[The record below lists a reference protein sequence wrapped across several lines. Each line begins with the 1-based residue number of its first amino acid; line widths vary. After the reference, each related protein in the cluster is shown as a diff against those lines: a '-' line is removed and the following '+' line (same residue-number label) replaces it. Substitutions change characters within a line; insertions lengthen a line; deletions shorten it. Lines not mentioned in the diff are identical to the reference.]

1 MAILH
6 RIVRYMDTPG
16 DNPSGF
22 HDRVL
27 GLLGDI
33 LPHQY
38 PAVEVPT
45 VNAMQALI
53 PTWDDPSVPLG
64 PYNEADPE
72 TEVARP
78 RNTQLIPGKYAALII
93 HRRRVKPKQAYQEI
107 VGAIRADDALD
118 SCGDVVSWL
127 CAACTARGGGGGAQN
142 AMPSVLH
149 ALVPV
154 HLPPEVYQYLTQ
166 TVQGGL
172 PGLAAPGVVGPES
185 AATLVGALRALTRRE
200 SGDDG
205 GRTTRE
211 PKSVAD
217 AYKETHPV
225 LLRFCQVSSVDDVS
239 LLCGNGWQQTVI
251 RASSIRC
258 LRRSCSGC
266 VGSAAC
272 RRSSTSPLSRPPS
285 SK

>member
-1 MAILH
+1 MGISPPAPAQLRDQTVALSDRQPMAFLSLIHGPDGSPEVAILH
-6 RIVRYMDTPG
+6 GIVRYMDTPG
-16 DNPSGF
+16 YNPSGF

-38 PAVEVPT
+38 PAVEVAGTTFHLVGTPTRIPT

-53 PTWDDPSVPLG
+53 PTWGDPSVPLG

-93 HRRRVKPKQAYQEI
+93 HRRRVKPKHAYQDI

-118 SCGDVVSWL
+118 SCGDVVTWL
-127 CAACTARGGGGGAQN
+127 RAACTARGGGGAQN

-154 HLPPEVYQYLTQ
+154 HLPPEAYQYLTQ
-166 TVQGGL
+166 KVQGG
-172 PGLAAPGVVGPES
+172 PSRTRGTRSSRAGVGCD
-185 AATLVGALRALTRRE
+185 T
-200 SGDDG
+200 G
-205 GRTTRE
+205 GSTASVDQTRE
-211 PKSVAD
+211 
-217 AYKETHPV
+217 
-225 LLRFCQVSSVDDVS
+225 
-239 LLCGNGWQQTVI
+239 W
-251 RASSIRC
+251 
-258 LRRSCSGC
+258 
-266 VGSAAC
+266 
-272 RRSSTSPLSRPPS
+272 
-285 SK
+285 